1 MGKYK
6 NWEKA
11 AFWSADTDEGK
22 IVYSILTERADQL
35 IRMSRAA

>member
-11 AFWSADTDEGK
+11 AFWSADTDEG
-22 IVYSILTERADQL
+22 EQRAVLEISYD
-35 IRMSRAA
+35 